1 MGKIMSVVTFALLAT
16 VGLMSCNRERAV
28 RDNVA
33 RLQSRP
39 VILYCDSMR
48 LILHESKVDTF
59 PKQFYWVVYSD
70 SVDCSTCR
78 LTNLLHWGD
87 FIQGVRDVTDK
98 VGFRFIFS
106 PSEKDMGAFLCTA
119 GTLKLSSQIYL
130 DSSNVFA
137 RQNPHVPNDVL
148 YHTFLV
154 DGKGNVLLV
163 GDPVRN
169 SEVNKMFEELIVAG
183 AQSQEKG

>member
-1 MGKIMSVVTFALLAT
+1 MSKLISDVTLAILAL
-16 VGLMSCNRERAV
+16 VCISSCNRERVV
-28 RDNVA
+28 RDNIVQ
-33 RLQSRP
+33 LTSRP
-39 VILYCDSMR
+39 VTLSCNSMR
-48 LILHESKVDTF
+48 LIACENMIDTI

-78 LTNLLHWGD
+78 LTNLLQWDD
-87 FIQGVRDVTDK
+87 FIHKVKNSTDN

-106 PSEKDMGAFLCTA
+106 PSRRDMGAFMCTA

-148 YHTFLV
+148 YHTFLL
-154 DGKGNVLLV
+154 DEDGNVLLV

-169 SEVNKMFEELIVAG
+169 IEINKMFWELVMN
-183 AQSQEKG
+183 SRLKNTQE

>member
-1 MGKIMSVVTFALLAT
+1 MSNLISDATLAILAL
-16 VGLMSCNRERAV
+16 VCISSCSRERVV
-28 RDNVA
+28 RDNIVK
-33 RLQSRP
+33 LTSRP
-39 VILYCDSMR
+39 VTLSCNSMR
-48 LILHESKVDTF
+48 LIACENMIDTI

-78 LTNLLHWGD
+78 LTNLLQWGD
-87 FIQGVRDVTDK
+87 FIHKVKNSTDN

-106 PSEKDMGAFLCTA
+106 PSRRDMGAFMCTA

-148 YHTFLV
+148 YHTFLL
-154 DGKGNVLLV
+154 DEDGNVLLV

-169 SEVNKMFEELIVAG
+169 IEINKMFWELVMN
-183 AQSQEKG
+183 SRLKNTQE

>member
-1 MGKIMSVVTFALLAT
+1 MSVLTLALLVLAC
-16 VGLMSCNRERAV
+16 MASCNKERAV
-28 RDNVA
+28 RDDII
-33 RLQSRP
+33 RLKSRP
-39 VILYCDSMR
+39 ITLSCNSMR
-48 LILHESKVDTF
+48 LISHENKVDTF

-87 FIQGVRDVTDK
+87 FIYKVKESAAD

-106 PSEKDMGAFLCTA
+106 PSDEDMGAFMCTA

-148 YHTFLV
+148 FHTFLM

-169 SEVNKMFEELIVAG
+169 SEVNKLFWELIG
-183 AQSQEKG
+183 ASGSSQEIRLKQ